1 MRVVIVVAVV
11 VVIVGEVERLAE
23 NGNMNIV
30 DTVDM
35 LQLSGLQAMQYG

>member
-23 NGNMNIV
+23 NGKMNIV